1 MNAFEILSCQCMSFL
16 LLKSIVLVLDSAHL
30 VTRVCNHVIC
40 SWFVL
45 ALVSEG

>member
-1 MNAFEILSCQCMSFL
+1 MHVFFSIKINILA
-16 LLKSIVLVLDSAHL
+16 IVSARL